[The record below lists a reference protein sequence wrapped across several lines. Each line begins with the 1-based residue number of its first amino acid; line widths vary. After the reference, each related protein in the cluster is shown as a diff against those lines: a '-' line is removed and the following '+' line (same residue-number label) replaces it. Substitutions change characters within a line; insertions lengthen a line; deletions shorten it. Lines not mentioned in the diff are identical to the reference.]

1 MPETRLTWR
10 CGSSPGVRAPERTRA
25 EIPVRV
31 GVGYDSHRF
40 DHSRSL
46 VLGGV
51 KIPASPG
58 LSGHSDGDA
67 VAHAIIDA
75 LLGAA
80 GLGTIGG
87 RFPDT
92 EPEWENSDSLDL
104 LERTIRWVEERNYQ
118 VVNVDVTVVA
128 EAPRISPHAAA
139 MSDMLSRYLHIAPN
153 AVSIKGK
160 SNEGMGWIGRSEG
173 LAVTA
178 VALLDQIGDIDALHA
193 SIRAGG

>member
-1 MPETRLTWR
+1 M
-10 CGSSPGVRAPERTRA
+10 
-25 EIPVRV
+25 RV

-40 DHSRSL
+40 DDSRPL

-51 KIPASPG
+51 SIPGSPG

-67 VAHAIIDA
+67 ITHAVIDA
-75 LLGAA
+75 LLGAG
-80 GLGTIGG
+80 GLGNIGE
-87 RFPDT
+87 RFPGTDT
-92 EPEWENSDSLDL
+92 EWKNADSLVL

-128 EAPRISPHAAA
+128 EQPRISPHAEA
-139 MSDMLSRYLHIAPN
+139 MSHVLSRYLHIAPD

-178 VALLDQIGDIDALHA
+178 VALLNQIGDIDALHA

>member
-1 MPETRLTWR
+1 M
-10 CGSSPGVRAPERTRA
+10 
-25 EIPVRV
+25 RV

-40 DHSRSL
+40 DDSRPL

-51 KIPASPG
+51 SIPGSPG

-67 VAHAIIDA
+67 ITHAVIDS
-75 LLGAA
+75 LLGAG
-80 GLGTIGG
+80 GLGNIGE

-92 EPEWENSDSLDL
+92 DTEWKNADSLVL

-128 EAPRISPHAAA
+128 EQPRISLYAEA
-139 MSDMLSRYLHIAPN
+139 MSRVLSRYLHIAPD

-178 VALLDQIGDIDALHA
+178 VALLNQIGDIDALHA
-193 SIRAGG
+193 SMRAGG

>member
-1 MPETRLTWR
+1 
-10 CGSSPGVRAPERTRA
+10 
-25 EIPVRV
+25 
-31 GVGYDSHRF
+31 
-40 DHSRSL
+40 

-51 KIPASPG
+51 SIPGSPG

-67 VAHAIIDA
+67 ITHAVIDA
-75 LLGAA
+75 LLGAG
-80 GLGTIGG
+80 GLGNIGE

-92 EPEWENSDSLDL
+92 DVEWKNADSLLL
-104 LERTIRWVEERNYQ
+104 LEQTIRWVEERNYQ

-128 EAPRISPHAAA
+128 EQPRITPHAEA
-139 MSDMLSRYLHIAPN
+139 MSHVLSRYLHIAPD

-178 VALLDQIGDIDALHA
+178 VALLNQIGDIDALHA
-193 SIRAGG
+193 SMRAGG

>member
-1 MPETRLTWR
+1 
-10 CGSSPGVRAPERTRA
+10 
-25 EIPVRV
+25 VRV

-40 DHSRSL
+40 DDSRPL

-51 KIPASPG
+51 SIPGSPG

-67 VAHAIIDA
+67 ITHAVIDS
-75 LLGAA
+75 LLGAG
-80 GLGTIGG
+80 GLGNIGE

-92 EPEWENSDSLDL
+92 DTEWKNADSLVL

-128 EAPRISPHAAA
+128 EQPRISLYAEA
-139 MSDMLSRYLHIAPN
+139 MSRVLSRYLHIAPD

-178 VALLDQIGDIDALHA
+178 VALLNQIGDIDALHA
-193 SIRAGG
+193 SMRAGG